1 MKVLNWG
8 IDGMSGEAWEES
20 NMIKLGKLITAMV
33 TPFDSEL
40 KVDYQAAWELAQ
52 RLVES
57 GSDGL
62 VVAGTTGES
71 PTLNQNE
78 KITLFKTVVEA
89 VGGKAIVIAGTGN
102 YDTAASIELT
112 REAEQAG
119 VDGIMLVA
127 PYYNKPSQEGLYR
140 HFRSIAEVTRL
151 PVLIYNIPG
160 RTGVN
165 LNPETLIRL
174 AELNNI
180 VAVKEASR
188 DLAQI
193 SRIYETAP
201 KGFQIYS
208 GDDALTLPV
217 MSVGG
222 VGVISVAGHIVGR
235 KMQEMI
241 TLFER
246 GDIITAALINAEL
259 GPLYRAL
266 FATTNP
272 TMVKTACNLMGLR
285 VGGLRLPLI
294 EATPGET
301 ELMRE
306 VLKSLGLL

>member
-1 MKVLNWG
+1 MV
-8 IDGMSGEAWEES
+8 
-20 NMIKLGKLITAMV
+20 KLGKLITAMI

-40 KVDYQAAWELAQ
+40 KVDYQAAWELAR

-71 PTLNQNE
+71 PTLSQNE
-78 KITLFKTVVEA
+78 KIALFKTVVEA
-89 VGGKAIVIAGTGN
+89 VGGKATVIAGTGS
-102 YDTAASIELT
+102 YDTAVSIELT
-112 REAEQAG
+112 IEAEQAG

-140 HFRSIAEVTRL
+140 HFRSIAEATRL

-165 LNPETLIRL
+165 LTPEILLRL

-193 SRIYETAP
+193 GRIYETAP

>member
-89 VGGKAIVIAGTGN
+89 VGGKATVIAGTGN